1 MTMNATQ
8 ALTLGLFAILAVPAA
23 AAENACRYATQ
34 AEASAALGK
43 PSRPG
48 EPEGD
53 TRCFFAAADTKGA
66 PATEYA
72 DLGVDRHDSVEDA
85 EFRFVTTERLP
96 GTVRVTGLGDRAQFR
111 TEDGSG
117 ILLVRSGHA
126 HGAGLG
132 RKPEPEGPA
141 SGSAH
146 VRRRHPVPPVSAGPE
161 ITARRRSSGSKKP
174 LRPSG

>member
-8 ALTLGLFAILAVPAA
+8 ALTLGLFAIMAVPAA

-117 ILLVRSGHA
+117 ILLVRSGTRTV
-126 HGAGLG
+126 LVSV
-132 RKPEPEGPA
+132 A
-141 SGSAH
+141 SQSQKDPQA
-146 VRRRHPVPPVSAGPE
+146 A
-161 ITARRRSSGSKKP
+161 
-174 LRPSG
+174 LRTFAAAILSRL

>member
-1 MTMNATQ
+1 MTNAVR
-8 ALTLGLFAILAVPAA
+8 ALTGLFLSAALSFPAG
-23 AAENACRYATQ
+23 AAENVCRYATQ

-72 DLGVDRHDSVEDA
+72 DLGVDRHDSVQDA
-85 EFRFVTTERLP
+85 EFRFAITERLP

-111 TEDGSG
+111 MDDGVG
-117 ILLVRSGHA
+117 ILLVRSGTRTLLVSVA
-126 HGAGLG
+126 S
-132 RKPEPEGPA
+132 KNQKDPEA
-141 SGSAH
+141 A
-146 VRRRHPVPPVSAGPE
+146 
-161 ITARRRSSGSKKP
+161 
-174 LRPSG
+174 LRAFAAAILSRL

>member
-1 MTMNATQ
+1 MLMNPTQ
-8 ALTLGLFAILAVPAA
+8 SLALGLIMSVMLALPAG

-34 AEASAALGK
+34 AEAAAVLGK
-43 PSRPG
+43 PSLPG
-48 EPEGD
+48 QQEGD

-72 DLGVDRHDSVEDA
+72 DLGVDRHDSVQNA

-117 ILLVRSGHA
+117 ILLVRSGTRTV
-126 HGAGLG
+126 L
-132 RKPEPEGPA
+132 
-141 SGSAH
+141 
-146 VRRRHPVPPVSAGPE
+146 VSVTSQSQKDPQA
-161 ITARRRSSGSKKP
+161 A
-174 LRPSG
+174 LRAFAVAILSRL

>member
-117 ILLVRSGHA
+117 ILLVRSGTRTA
-126 HGAGLG
+126 LVSV
-132 RKPEPEGPA
+132 A
-141 SGSAH
+141 SQSQKDPQA
-146 VRRRHPVPPVSAGPE
+146 A
-161 ITARRRSSGSKKP
+161 
-174 LRPSG
+174 LRTFAAAILSRL